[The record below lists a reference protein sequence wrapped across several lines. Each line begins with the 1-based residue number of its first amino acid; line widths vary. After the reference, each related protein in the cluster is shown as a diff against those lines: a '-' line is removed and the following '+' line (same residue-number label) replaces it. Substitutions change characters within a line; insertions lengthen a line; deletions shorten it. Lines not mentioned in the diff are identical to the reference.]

1 MVGAGEA
8 APAVVALEGLGSRVF
23 PKVAGE
29 FVGSGEPPLTAFP
42 RTPVRLLTGVRA
54 LVGLEVRGLGVDFL
68 TSGEETFMHPAFGVR
83 GSVCRPRMDAHHASN
98 SQC

>member
-42 RTPVRLLTGVRA
+42 RTPVRLLTCGGR
-54 LVGLEVRGLGVDFL
+54 GRTVRGNQKQVDMNE
-68 TSGEETFMHPAFGVR
+68 GEGEKCLSER
-83 GSVCRPRMDAHHASN
+83 
-98 SQC
+98 